1 MIRST
6 LIRGPVGLGLIT
18 LVCAFLLAP
27 AAVAQDTGGIG
38 GQVTD
43 TTGGALPG
51 VTVEVSSP
59 ALIGGAQV
67 AFTDGEGRYLVTNLP
82 AALYSVTFTLPG
94 FSTIVRD
101 GLDIG
106 AGFTANVG
114 VEMSVG
120 AVEETIT
127 VTGAAPVVDV
137 QTTRQQRTLP
147 QAELEA
153 LPTANIGLQTLA
165 AVTPGF
171 QGASADVGGS
181 RDTWSAQ
188 GLYQNYH
195 GKDGTR
201 AAFAGFRNQYF
212 IGGAS
217 GVGYIT
223 NSDTIGE
230 LQLEITGM
238 GAENGS
244 GSTSLNAIP
253 RDGSNTFT
261 AGINGKYSGSG
272 MQTDNITGDADLE
285 AFGLTSAKV
294 QHVYRLAGTVGGP
307 IVRDKLWFYGAIARW
322 GQRAN
327 VPGAFFNARQGET
340 AAPTRFHAFDESRPA
355 SDYDWNRTHALRL
368 TWQASERN
376 RFAFFGDMQK
386 DCRCTTGF
394 NGGDDAIEEQY
405 GWDWYPAGIVLGTW
419 TNPVTSRLLLEAGGT
434 WQTENWVS
442 LTQPGVRDS
451 VDRNI
456 NNVQQ
461 GFQYGAPFVKIFPT
475 ARTGRSAQYFNLN
488 YVTGSHNFKVGVTDD
503 QGFNDEA
510 RTVSGPGQNQGAAT
524 GYLVVGDLDNP
535 VPFGLLYYAQPYFQ
549 QERGNHEI
557 GLFAQDAWTLDR
569 LTVNLGIRYDYLTF
583 GYPGATL
590 PAGPYVPERVVDE
603 ISGIPL
609 WKDVNPRLGASYD
622 IFGTGRTAMKI
633 SLGRYLE
640 LSRSD
645 FTRNFHPFT
654 SSVNAATRGWA
665 DANGDFVPDG
675 DLANFAANGELGPIS
690 NNNFG
695 LFPSVLIDDGTVRGV
710 PNELFHNDVIQ
721 NNRTYLWDFLV
732 EVQHEVVNG
741 VSISFGYNR
750 NWAGAFRVE
759 DNTSLEPGDFD
770 EYCVTVP
777 DNALFDNAGA
787 QQCGF
792 YDVTPSLFGVVNN
805 LNTTASTYGDHKKEW
820 DGFVFSL
827 DGRFPNGATLAG
839 GLDVGKQL
847 FDFCYTI
854 DRPNQPRE
862 MNGDF
867 YGTSTGTAQYSAEFC
882 NYERSWGDLTDFR
895 IRGSYP
901 LPAQFNVAWTWR
913 DSPGQAVNARLGITD
928 DNTTFVDPS
937 RTEGLTRD
945 PGNRSVQINP
955 LLQSFTD
962 RHRQLDVRFTRRFDL
977 QGLRF
982 DTSIDLYNALNNN
995 PTLSLNGGAGSP
1007 LFLTPTSVLDGR
1019 LLQIYAQMSF

>member
-18 LVCAFLLAP
+18 LVCAFLVAP
-27 AAVAQDTGGIG
+27 AAVAQQTGGIG

-82 AALYSVTFTLPG
+82 PAVYAVTFTLPG

-101 GLDIG
+101 GLEIG
-106 AGFTANVG
+106 AGFTANIG

-165 AVTPGF
+165 TVTPGF
-171 QGASADVGGS
+171 QGAGADVGGS

-188 GLYQNYH
+188 GQYQNYH

-261 AGINGKYSGSG
+261 AGVNAKYSGSN
-272 MQTDNITGDADLE
+272 MQSENIVGDSELE
-285 AFGLTSAKV
+285 ALGLQSAKV
-294 QHVYRLAGTVGGP
+294 QNVYRLAGTVGGP

-322 GQRAN
+322 GQRTN
-327 VPGAFFNARQGET
+327 VPGAFFNALQGET
-340 AAPTRFHAFDESRPA
+340 AGPTRRHQFDESNPA

-368 TWQASERN
+368 TYQASERN

-386 DCRCTTGF
+386 SCRCTTGF

-419 TNPVTSRLLLEAGGT
+419 TNPVTSRLLLEAGAT

-442 LTQPGVRDS
+442 LTQPGVRTG

-456 NNVQQ
+456 NNLQQ
-461 GFQYGAPFVKIFPT
+461 GFQYGAPFVKIYPT

-488 YVTGSHNFKVGVTDD
+488 YVTGTHNFKVGLTDD

-510 RTVSGPGQNQGAAT
+510 RTISGPGEDDGSSV
-524 GYLVVGDLDNP
+524 GYLVVGALDNP
-535 VPFGLLYYAQPYFQ
+535 IPAGILYYAQPYFQ

-569 LTVNLGIRYDYLTF
+569 LTINMGIRYDYLTM

-590 PAGPYVPERVVDE
+590 PAGPYVPERIVDE
-603 ISGIPL
+603 ISGVPAWTDI
-609 WKDVNPRLGASYD
+609 NPRLGMSYD
-622 IFGTGRTAMKI
+622 LFGTGRTAVKVSM
-633 SLGRYLE
+633 GRYLE

-645 FTRNFHPFT
+645 FTRQFHPFT
-654 SSVNAATRGWA
+654 SSVNAANRSWSDA
-665 DANGDFVPDG
+665 DGDFEVDG
-675 DLANFAANGELGPIS
+675 DLTDFTPNGELGSIS

-695 LFPSVLIDDGTVRGV
+695 LFRADLIDDGTVRGLS
-710 PNELFHNDVIQ
+710 NELFHRDITND
-721 NNRTYLWDFLV
+721 NRTYLWDFLA
-732 EVQHEVVNG
+732 EVQHEIVDG
-741 VSISFGYNR
+741 VSISVGYNR
-750 NWAGAFRVE
+750 NWAGGFRVE
-759 DNTSLEPGDFD
+759 DNTSVEPGDYD
-770 EYCVTVP
+770 EFCVPVP
-777 DNALFDNAGA
+777 NDPLFGSAAGG
-787 QQCGF
+787 QQCGY
-792 YDVTPSLFGVVNN
+792 YDITPSLFGVVNN
-805 LNTTASTYGDHKKEW
+805 LNTTASTYGDQTKEW
-820 DGFVFSL
+820 DGVVFSV
-827 DGRFPNGATLAG
+827 DGRFPNGMTLAG
-839 GLDVGKQL
+839 GLDVGKQQW
-847 FDFCYTI
+847 DNCYTI
-854 DRPNQPRE
+854 DIPNQPE
-862 MNGDF
+862 NMDGAF
-867 YGTSTGTAQYSAEFC
+867 HSTASSTVQLSSEFC
-882 NYERSWGDLTDFR
+882 AYQRDWSDLTDFR

-901 LPAQFNVAWTWR
+901 LPAQFNLAWTWR
-913 DSPGQAVNARLGITD
+913 DSPGAAVNARLGVTRD
-928 DNTTFVDPS
+928 QVTFVDEA
-937 RTEGLTRD
+937 RTAPLNANNLT
-945 PGNRSVQINP
+945 VQINP
-955 LLQSFTD
+955 LNTFFTD
-962 RHRQLDVRFTRRFDL
+962 RHRQLDVRITRRFDL

-995 PTLSLNGGAGSP
+995 PTLGVNGAVGQR
-1007 LFLTPTSVLDGR
+1007 FLQPTSVLDAR
-1019 LLQIYAQMSF
+1019 LLQVYAQMSF